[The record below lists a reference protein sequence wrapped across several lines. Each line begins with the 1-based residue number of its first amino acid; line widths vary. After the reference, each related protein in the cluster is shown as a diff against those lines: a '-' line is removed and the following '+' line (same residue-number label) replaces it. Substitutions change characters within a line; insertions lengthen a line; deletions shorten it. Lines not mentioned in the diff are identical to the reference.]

1 MKLIVKYRLMAS
13 QKYDEKTMQSILQ
26 AEKDE
31 ITEYYI
37 YEKLAKA
44 TKDPHN
50 KEVLQHISEEELE
63 HYNFWKKYSEKD
75 LKPSRWKLWKYYLIS
90 RMFGLTFGIKLMERG
105 ERNAQEFYSEIA
117 SIIPEAKEILK
128 EEEEHESALIA
139 MLNEEKL
146 QYVGSIVLGLNDALV
161 EITGALAGFTMSLQ
175 NTKLIAITGLITG
188 IAASLSMASSEY
200 LSTKSEGGKRPGRS
214 SLYTGVAYFL
224 TVLLLVFPFFSF
236 NNYYFCLG
244 VTLFNG
250 IFIIFIFNYY
260 ISVTKELPFRK
271 RFLEMACI
279 SLGIA
284 ALTFSIGILVRVFFH
299 I

>member
-1 MKLIVKYRLMAS
+1 MMAS
-13 QKYDEKTMQSILQ
+13 QKFDEKTMQSILQ

-31 ITEYYI
+31 ISEYYI

-63 HYNFWKKYSEKD
+63 HYNFWKKYSERD

-105 ERNAQEFYSEIA
+105 ERNAQEFYNEIA
-117 SIIPEAKEILK
+117 SVIPEAKEILQD
-128 EEEEHESALIA
+128 EEEHENALIA

-175 NTKLIAITGLITG
+175 NTKLIAVTGLITG

-244 VTLFNG
+244 FTLFNG

-260 ISVTKELPFRK
+260 ISVTKEIPFRK
-271 RFLEMACI
+271 RFFEMACV